1 MGERE
6 RERERAWNAFEP
18 FQKKK
23 KKKKKKKK
31 VTGKI
36 SKK

>member
-18 FQKKK
+18 LEKKK
-23 KKKKKKKK
+23 KKKKKKN
-31 VTGKI
+31 VTGKKN
-36 SKK
+36 KK

>member
-1 MGERE
+1 LGEKMGERE

-18 FQKKK
+18 LEKKK

-31 VTGKI
+31 GDR
-36 SKK
+36 